1 MKNRFQDI
9 ASIDFYQNKKLV
21 KWLIFLISLL
31 LGLGSIGYTH
41 RLVEELRER
50 EDRQIR
56 VLSAALDY
64 AATTSENLTFINQ
77 EIIQQNY
84 SFPIIMADEQ
94 GNPIDYRNISFNT
107 SRNRADSMQVLK
119 EELFEMQEDYPPIV
133 LQEAAIRIYYRNSA
147 LLTNLKYYP
156 YIQMGVI
163 LLFSLLV
170 YVVFNQSKLS
180 EQNRVWAGL
189 TKETAHQ
196 LGTPIASLM
205 AWMDYLKNSP
215 FWEENQE
222 IIQEMDK
229 DVTKLRV
236 VTERFSSIGS
246 KPVIQAEN
254 VYEIIEEGVSYLRP
268 RISTK
273 VDWEIQS
280 DSKELVALLNK
291 PLFDWVIENVCKNA
305 VDAMKGKGLIRIS
318 LFQDNDKFVGIDIS
332 DTGMGIE
339 KMKFKKVFTPGFSS
353 RKRGWGLGLTLSKR
367 IVEGYHGGKIF
378 VKQSELGKGTTFR
391 ILLPV
396 PVVEGTPFKSKGMWD
411 GVWGEL
417 GIFARVL
424 EVLFLG

>member
-1 MKNRFQDI
+1 MNNRLPDL

-84 SFPIIMADEQ
+84 SFPIIMVDGE
-94 GNPIDYRNISFNT
+94 GNPIDFRNISFKN
-107 SRNRADSMQVLK
+107 SQNQADSTQILNQ
-119 EELFEMQEDYPPIV
+119 ELQEMQEDYPPIV
-133 LQEAAIRIYYRNSA
+133 LQEADIRIYYRNSA

-156 YIQMGVI
+156 YIQLAVI
-163 LLFSLLV
+163 ILFGLLV
-170 YVVFNQSKLS
+170 YVVFSQSKLS

-215 FWEENQE
+215 VWDENKE

-246 KPVIQAEN
+246 TPVIQPEN
-254 VYEIIEEGVSYLRP
+254 VYQIVEEVVTYLRP

-280 DSKELVALLNK
+280 DSKELIALLNK
-291 PLFDWVIENVCKNA
+291 PLFEWVIENVCKNA
-305 VDAMKGKGLIRIS
+305 VDAMKGKGLLRLS
-318 LFQDNDKFVGIDIS
+318 LFQESDKYVGIDIT

-391 ILLPV
+391 ILLLGPME
-396 PVVEGTPFKSKGMWD
+396 EGTPFVSKGILD
-411 GVWGEL
+411 
-417 GIFARVL
+417 AP
-424 EVLFLG
+424 

>member
-156 YIQMGVI
+156 YIQLGVI

>member
-1 MKNRFQDI
+1 MKNRFQDL

-21 KWLIFLISLL
+21 KWLIFFISLL

-84 SFPIIMADEQ
+84 SFPIIMADGQ
-94 GNPIDYRNISFNT
+94 GNPIDFRNIAFKN
-107 SRNRADSMQVLK
+107 SRNQADSMQLLK
-119 EELFEMQEDYPPIV
+119 KELLEMQEDYPPIV
-133 LQEAAIRIYYRNSA
+133 LQEADIRIYYRNSE

-156 YIQMGVI
+156 YIQLAVI
-163 LLFSLLV
+163 LLFGLLV

-215 FWEENQE
+215 VWDENQE

-229 DVTKLRV
+229 DVAKLRV

-246 KPVIQAEN
+246 SPVIQPEN
-254 VYEIIEEGVSYLRP
+254 VYQIIEEGVSYLRP

-273 VDWEIQS
+273 VEWEIQS

-305 VDAMKGKGLIRIS
+305 VDAMKGKGVLRIV
-318 LFQDNDKFVGIDIS
+318 LFQDSDKFVGIDIS
-332 DTGMGIE
+332 DTGVGIE

-396 PVVEGTPFKSKGMWD
+396 PMLEGTPFKSKGMWD
-411 GVWGEL
+411 GIG
-417 GIFARVL
+417 
-424 EVLFLG
+424 

>member
-1 MKNRFQDI
+1 MKNRFQDL

-21 KWLIFLISLL
+21 KWLIFFISLL

-50 EDRQIR
+50 EDRQIQ

-84 SFPIIMADEQ
+84 SFPIIMADGQ
-94 GNPIDYRNISFNT
+94 GNPIDYRNIAFKN
-107 SRNRADSMQVLK
+107 SRNQADSILVLK
-119 EELFEMQEDYPPIV
+119 EELLEMQEDYPPIV
-133 LQEAAIRIYYRNSA
+133 LQEADIRIYYRNSE

-156 YIQMGVI
+156 YIQLAVI
-163 LLFSLLV
+163 LLFGLLV

-215 FWEENQE
+215 VWDENQE

-229 DVTKLRV
+229 DVAKLRV

-246 KPVIQAEN
+246 SPVIQPEN

-273 VDWEIQS
+273 VEWEIQS
-280 DSKELVALLNK
+280 DSKDLVALLNK

-305 VDAMKGKGLIRIS
+305 VDAMKGKGVLRIV
-318 LFQDNDKFVGIDIS
+318 LFQDSDKFVGIDIS
-332 DTGMGIE
+332 DTGVGIE

-396 PVVEGTPFKSKGMWD
+396 PMLEGTPFKSKGMWD
-411 GVWGEL
+411 GIG
-417 GIFARVL
+417 
-424 EVLFLG
+424 

>member
-1 MKNRFQDI
+1 MKNRFQDL

-21 KWLIFLISLL
+21 KWLIFFISLL

-50 EDRQIR
+50 EDRQIQ

-84 SFPIIMADEQ
+84 SFPIIMADGQ
-94 GNPIDYRNISFNT
+94 GNPIDYRNIAFKN
-107 SRNRADSMQVLK
+107 SRNQADSILVLK
-119 EELFEMQEDYPPIV
+119 EELLEMQEDYPPIV
-133 LQEAAIRIYYRNSA
+133 LQEADIRIYYRNSE

-156 YIQMGVI
+156 YIQLAVI
-163 LLFSLLV
+163 LLFGLLV

-215 FWEENQE
+215 VWDENQE

-229 DVTKLRV
+229 DVAKLRV

-246 KPVIQAEN
+246 RPVIQPEN

-273 VDWEIQS
+273 VDWEIQA
-280 DSKELVALLNK
+280 DSKDLVALLNK

-305 VDAMKGKGLIRIS
+305 VDAMKGKGVLRIV
-318 LFQDNDKFVGIDIS
+318 LFQESDKFVGIDIS
-332 DTGMGIE
+332 DTGVGIE

-396 PVVEGTPFKSKGMWD
+396 PLLEGTPFKSKGMWD
-411 GVWGEL
+411 GIG
-417 GIFARVL
+417 
-424 EVLFLG
+424 

>member
-1 MKNRFQDI
+1 MKNRFQDL

-21 KWLIFLISLL
+21 KWLIFFISLL

-50 EDRQIR
+50 EDRQIQ

-84 SFPIIMADEQ
+84 SFPIIMADGQ
-94 GNPIDYRNISFNT
+94 GNPIDYRNIAFKN
-107 SRNRADSMQVLK
+107 SRNQADSILVLK
-119 EELFEMQEDYPPIV
+119 EELLEMQEDYPPIV
-133 LQEAAIRIYYRNSA
+133 LQEADIRIYYRNSE

-156 YIQMGVI
+156 YIQLAVI
-163 LLFSLLV
+163 LLFGLLV

-215 FWEENQE
+215 VWDENQE

-229 DVTKLRV
+229 DVAKLRV

-246 KPVIQAEN
+246 SPVIQPEN

-273 VDWEIQS
+273 VEWEIQS
-280 DSKELVALLNK
+280 DSKDLVALLNK

-305 VDAMKGKGLIRIS
+305 VDAMKGKGVLRIV
-318 LFQDNDKFVGIDIS
+318 LFQESDKFVGIDIS
-332 DTGMGIE
+332 DTGVGIE

-396 PVVEGTPFKSKGMWD
+396 PLLEGTPFKSKGMWD
-411 GVWGEL
+411 GV
-417 GIFARVL
+417 
-424 EVLFLG
+424 

>member
-56 VLSAALDY
+56 VFSAALDY

-94 GNPIDYRNISFNT
+94 GNPIDYRNISFKN
-107 SRNRADSMQVLK
+107 SRDKADSMQVLK
-119 EELFEMQEDYPPIV
+119 EVLLEMQEDYPPIV
-133 LQEAAIRIYYRNSA
+133 LQEADIRIYYRNSE

-156 YIQMGVI
+156 YIQLAVI
-163 LLFSLLV
+163 LLFGLLV

-215 FWEENQE
+215 VWDENQE

-246 KPVIQAEN
+246 RPVIQPEN

-305 VDAMKGKGLIRIS
+305 VDAMKGKGMIRIS

-396 PVVEGTPFKSKGMWD
+396 PLVEGTPFKSKGMWD
-411 GVWGEL
+411 GV
-417 GIFARVL
+417 
-424 EVLFLG
+424 

>member
-1 MKNRFQDI
+1 MKNRFQDL

-21 KWLIFLISLL
+21 KWLIFFISLL

-84 SFPIIMADEQ
+84 SFPIIMADGQ
-94 GNPIDYRNISFNT
+94 GNPIDFRNIAFKN
-107 SRNRADSMQVLK
+107 SRNQADSIQVLK
-119 EELFEMQEDYPPIV
+119 EELLEMQENYPPIV
-133 LQEAAIRIYYRNSA
+133 LQEADIRIYYRNSE

-156 YIQMGVI
+156 YIQLAVI
-163 LLFSLLV
+163 LLFGLLV

-215 FWEENQE
+215 VWDENQE

-229 DVTKLRV
+229 DVAKLRV

-246 KPVIQAEN
+246 SPVIQPEN

-273 VDWEIQS
+273 VEWEIQS
-280 DSKELVALLNK
+280 DSKDLVALLNK

-305 VDAMKGKGLIRIS
+305 VDAMKGKGVLRIV
-318 LFQDNDKFVGIDIS
+318 LFQESDKFVGIDIS
-332 DTGMGIE
+332 DTGVGIE

-396 PVVEGTPFKSKGMWD
+396 PLLEGTPFKSKGMWD
-411 GVWGEL
+411 GIG
-417 GIFARVL
+417 
-424 EVLFLG
+424 

>member
-1 MKNRFQDI
+1 MKNRFQDL

-21 KWLIFLISLL
+21 KWLIFFISLL

-84 SFPIIMADEQ
+84 SFPIIMADGQ
-94 GNPIDYRNISFNT
+94 GNPIDYRNIDFKN
-107 SRNRADSMQVLK
+107 SRNQVDSMQLLK
-119 EELFEMQEDYPPIV
+119 RELLAMQEDFPPIV
-133 LQEAAIRIYYRNSA
+133 LQEADIRIYYRNSE

-156 YIQMGVI
+156 YIQLAVI
-163 LLFSLLV
+163 LLFGLLV

-215 FWEENQE
+215 VWDENQE

-229 DVTKLRV
+229 DVAKLRV

-246 KPVIQAEN
+246 SPVIQPEN
-254 VYEIIEEGVSYLRP
+254 VYEIVEEGVSYLRP

-273 VDWEIQS
+273 VEWEIQS
-280 DSKELVALLNK
+280 DSRDLVALLNK

-305 VDAMKGKGLIRIS
+305 VDAMKGKGLLRIV
-318 LFQDNDKFVGIDIS
+318 LFQESDKYVGIDIS
-332 DTGMGIE
+332 DTGVGIE

-396 PVVEGTPFKSKGMWD
+396 PMMEGTPFKSKGMWD
-411 GVWGEL
+411 GIG
-417 GIFARVL
+417 
-424 EVLFLG
+424 

>member
-56 VLSAALDY
+56 VFSAALDY

-94 GNPIDYRNISFNT
+94 GNPIDYRNISFKN
-107 SRNRADSMQVLK
+107 SRDKADSMQVLK
-119 EELFEMQEDYPPIV
+119 EVLLEMQEDYPPIV
-133 LQEAAIRIYYRNSA
+133 LQEADIRIYYRNSE

-156 YIQMGVI
+156 YIQLAVI
-163 LLFSLLV
+163 LLFGLLV

-215 FWEENQE
+215 VWDENKE

-246 KPVIQAEN
+246 RPVIQPEN
-254 VYEIIEEGVSYLRP
+254 VYDIIEEGVSYLRP

-280 DSKELVALLNK
+280 DSKELVALVNK

-305 VDAMKGKGLIRIS
+305 VDAMKGKGMIRIS
-318 LFQDNDKFVGIDIS
+318 LFQDNDKYVGIDIS

-396 PVVEGTPFKSKGMWD
+396 PLVEGTPFKSKGIWD
-411 GVWGEL
+411 GV
-417 GIFARVL
+417 
-424 EVLFLG
+424 

>member
-21 KWLIFLISLL
+21 KWLIFLISLV

-56 VLSAALDY
+56 VFSAALDY

-94 GNPIDYRNISFNT
+94 GNPIDYRNISFKN
-107 SRNRADSMQVLK
+107 SRDKTDSMQVLK
-119 EELFEMQEDYPPIV
+119 EVLLEMQEDYPPIV
-133 LQEAAIRIYYRNSA
+133 LQEAAIRIYYRNSE

-156 YIQMGVI
+156 YIQLAVI
-163 LLFSLLV
+163 LLFGLLV

-215 FWEENQE
+215 VWDENKE

-246 KPVIQAEN
+246 RPVIQPEN

-305 VDAMKGKGLIRIS
+305 VDAMKGKGVIRIS

-396 PVVEGTPFKSKGMWD
+396 PMVEGTPFKSKGMWD
-411 GVWGEL
+411 GV
-417 GIFARVL
+417 
-424 EVLFLG
+424 

>member
-1 MKNRFQDI
+1 MKNRFQDL

-64 AATTSENLTFINQ
+64 AATTTENLTFINQ

-84 SFPIIMADEQ
+84 SFPIIMADGQ
-94 GNPIDYRNISFNT
+94 GNPIDFRNIAFKN
-107 SRNRADSMQVLK
+107 SRNQADSMQLLK
-119 EELFEMQEDYPPIV
+119 KELLEMQEDYPPIV
-133 LQEAAIRIYYRNSA
+133 LQEADIRIYYRNSE

-156 YIQMGVI
+156 YIQLAVI
-163 LLFSLLV
+163 LLFGLLV

-215 FWEENQE
+215 VWDENQE

-229 DVTKLRV
+229 DVAKLKI

-246 KPVIQAEN
+246 SPVIQPEN
-254 VYEIIEEGVSYLRP
+254 VFEIIEEGVSYLRP

-273 VDWEIQS
+273 VEWEIQS
-280 DSKELVALLNK
+280 DSKDLVAHLNK

-305 VDAMKGKGLIRIS
+305 VDAMKGKGVLRIV
-318 LFQDNDKFVGIDIS
+318 LFQESDKFVGIDIS

-396 PVVEGTPFKSKGMWD
+396 PLLEGTPFKSKGMWD
-411 GVWGEL
+411 GIG
-417 GIFARVL
+417 
-424 EVLFLG
+424 

>member
-56 VLSAALDY
+56 VFSAALDY

-94 GNPIDYRNISFNT
+94 GNPIDYRNISFKN
-107 SRNRADSMQVLK
+107 SRDKTDSMQVLK
-119 EELFEMQEDYPPIV
+119 EVLLEMQEDYPPIV
-133 LQEAAIRIYYRNSA
+133 LQEADIRIYYRNSE

-156 YIQMGVI
+156 YIQLAVI
-163 LLFSLLV
+163 LLFGLLV

-215 FWEENQE
+215 VWDENQE

-246 KPVIQAEN
+246 RPVIQPEN

-305 VDAMKGKGLIRIS
+305 VDAMKGKGMIRIS

-396 PVVEGTPFKSKGMWD
+396 PLVEGTPFKSKGIWD
-411 GVWGEL
+411 GV
-417 GIFARVL
+417 
-424 EVLFLG
+424 

>member
-1 MKNRFQDI
+1 MKNRFQDL

-21 KWLIFLISLL
+21 KWLIFFISLL

-84 SFPIIMADEQ
+84 SFPIIMADGQ
-94 GNPIDYRNISFNT
+94 GNPIDFRNIAFKN
-107 SRNRADSMQVLK
+107 SRNQSDSMQLLK
-119 EELFEMQEDYPPIV
+119 KELLEMQEDYPPIV
-133 LQEAAIRIYYRNSA
+133 LQEADIRIYYRNSE

-156 YIQMGVI
+156 YIQLAVI
-163 LLFSLLV
+163 LLFGLLV

-215 FWEENQE
+215 VWDENQE

-229 DVTKLRV
+229 DVAKLRV

-246 KPVIQAEN
+246 SPVIQPEN
-254 VYEIIEEGVSYLRP
+254 VYQIIEEGVSYLRP

-273 VDWEIQS
+273 VEWEIQS

-305 VDAMKGKGLIRIS
+305 VDAMKGKGVLRIV
-318 LFQDNDKFVGIDIS
+318 LFQDSDKFVGIDIS
-332 DTGMGIE
+332 DTGVGIE

-396 PVVEGTPFKSKGMWD
+396 PLLEGTPFQSKGMWD
-411 GVWGEL
+411 GIG
-417 GIFARVL
+417 
-424 EVLFLG
+424 

>member
-1 MKNRFQDI
+1 MKNRFQDL

-21 KWLIFLISLL
+21 KWLIFFISLL

-50 EDRQIR
+50 EDRQIQ

-84 SFPIIMADEQ
+84 SFPIIMADGQ
-94 GNPIDYRNISFNT
+94 GNPIDYRNIAFKN
-107 SRNRADSMQVLK
+107 SRNQADSILVLK
-119 EELFEMQEDYPPIV
+119 EELLEMQEDYPPIV
-133 LQEAAIRIYYRNSA
+133 LQEADIRIYYRNSE

-156 YIQMGVI
+156 YIQLAVI
-163 LLFSLLV
+163 LLFGLLV

-215 FWEENQE
+215 VWDENQE

-229 DVTKLRV
+229 DVAKLRV

-246 KPVIQAEN
+246 SPVIQPEN

-273 VDWEIQS
+273 VEWEIQS
-280 DSKELVALLNK
+280 DSKDLVALLNK

-305 VDAMKGKGLIRIS
+305 VDAMKGKGMLRIV
-318 LFQDNDKFVGIDIS
+318 LFQESDKFVGIDIS
-332 DTGMGIE
+332 DTGVGIE

-396 PVVEGTPFKSKGMWD
+396 PLLEGTPFQSKGMWD
-411 GVWGEL
+411 GIG
-417 GIFARVL
+417 
-424 EVLFLG
+424 